1 MFSHRPKAIP
11 EEEAG
16 CEAPQVFQG
25 FAARSLE
32 EEEAAESM
40 CACGAALWIHTQST
54 ASVPAGPK
62 CQMASCI
69 SQT

>member
-16 CEAPQVFQG
+16 CEGLQVFQG
-25 FAARSLE
+25 FAAGALEE

-40 CACGAALWIHTQST
+40 CVPVELSHGPTSIALPVFQQGLNTRWLL
-54 ASVPAGPK
+54 A
-62 CQMASCI
+62 
-69 SQT
+69 